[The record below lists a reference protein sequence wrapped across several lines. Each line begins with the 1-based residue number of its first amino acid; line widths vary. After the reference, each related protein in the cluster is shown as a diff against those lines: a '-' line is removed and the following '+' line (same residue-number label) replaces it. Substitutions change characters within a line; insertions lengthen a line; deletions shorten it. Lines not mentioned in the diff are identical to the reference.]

1 MSARRSNEW
10 RHAGSGATSTART
23 LSIRR
28 RKGAAYWCRVWARC
42 MGSRVWA
49 HVYDLICLAAY
60 DLIRP
65 TRMTSYAGWAYGQAY
80 GRRVWARRMGSRV
93 WAPAYDL
100 IRHGAYDLIQGGR
113 MTSYVG
119 MA

>member
-1 MSARRSNEW
+1 M
-10 RHAGSGATSTART
+10 GAVY
-23 LSIRR
+23 
-28 RKGAAYWCRVWARC
+28 GH
-42 MGSRVWA
+42 GVWA
-49 HVYDLICLAAY
+49 HVWAPAYDLIFLAAY

-80 GRRVWARRMGSRV
+80 GRRVWARCMGSRV

-119 MA
+119 FA